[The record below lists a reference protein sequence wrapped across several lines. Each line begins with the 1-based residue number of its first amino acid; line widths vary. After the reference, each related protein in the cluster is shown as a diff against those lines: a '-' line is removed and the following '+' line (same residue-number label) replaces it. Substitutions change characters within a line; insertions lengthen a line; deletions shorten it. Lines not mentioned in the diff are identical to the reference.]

1 MTSSLSNLADNVAE
15 GIYRIKCKYRD
26 NDKKKQTNCGI
37 KCKGYE
43 CFLEYTNFKNSLIKY
58 EFWCYNKDYQTK
70 LVKT

>member
-26 NDKKKQTNCGI
+26 NDKKKTKKNCGI

-58 EFWCYNKDYQTK
+58 EF
-70 LVKT
+70 